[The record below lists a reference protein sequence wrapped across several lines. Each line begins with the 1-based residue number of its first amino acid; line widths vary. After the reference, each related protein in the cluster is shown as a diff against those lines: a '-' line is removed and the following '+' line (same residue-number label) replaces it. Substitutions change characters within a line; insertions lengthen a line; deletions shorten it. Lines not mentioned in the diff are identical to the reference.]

1 MKILN
6 LHKKNKQNLWSYK
19 MVKQQTLLG
28 LSLMLVS
35 ILAGCSSNAGSPEQV
50 QQKQRLKPEVIKQE
64 GKFGTIQEE
73 RVRAMSSEARY
84 IPSGSQNGYTLV
96 DPTLA
101 DSKENAHRDPQK
113 PMIGSF
119 TIGRW

>member
-6 LHKKNKQNLWSYK
+6 LHKKNKQNLWRYK
-19 MVKQQTLLG
+19 MAKQQILLG
-28 LSLMLVS
+28 LSLMLVGV
-35 ILAGCSSNAGSPEQV
+35 LAGCSSNAGSPEQAK
-50 QQKQRLKPEVIKQE
+50 QKQRLKTEVIKQE

-73 RVRAMSSEARY
+73 RVRAMSSETRY
-84 IPSGSQNGYTLV
+84 IPSGSQSGYTLV

-101 DSKENAHRDPQK
+101 DSKESAHRDPEK